1 MGEYADEY
9 LDSMIGEWH
18 NSRPR
23 YWARSPSA
31 PLKLSNQRV
40 FAGHARES
48 LFKAGDRVIHTP
60 SGSKGV
66 VTAVR
71 GDGVFWKPDSRMKPG
86 DVWVDEK
93 NLTFDF

>member
-1 MGEYADEY
+1 MGDHADDAIHAGIDQGWGY
-9 LDSMIGEWH
+9 PYVRRFRP
-18 NSRPR
+18 SRP
-23 YWARSPSA
+23 AKSA
-31 PLKLSNQRV
+31 NQRA
-40 FAGHARES
+40 FAGHAREK

-66 VTAVR
+66 VTSVR
-71 GDGVFWKPDSRMKPG
+71 GDGVFWKPDSRIKPG